1 MAPDSHTL
9 TFSFSAP
16 QITKDMHGVQKRLVT
31 KGPGD
36 YFGELALMYSTPRA
50 ATLTALSNAVV
61 WVLDRSTLR
70 QILREVSAAQVEEIM
85 HFLDSVPVLATL
97 SRAERLRLADAMEE
111 VG

>member
-1 MAPDSHTL
+1 
-9 TFSFSAP
+9 
-16 QITKDMHGVQKRLVT
+16 VT

-70 QILREVSAAQVEEIM
+70 QILREVSAAQVEEVM
-85 HFLDSVPVLATL
+85 RFLDSVPVLATL

-111 VG
+111 VGTHGRAQRVFHHERLGQVAKKLPH